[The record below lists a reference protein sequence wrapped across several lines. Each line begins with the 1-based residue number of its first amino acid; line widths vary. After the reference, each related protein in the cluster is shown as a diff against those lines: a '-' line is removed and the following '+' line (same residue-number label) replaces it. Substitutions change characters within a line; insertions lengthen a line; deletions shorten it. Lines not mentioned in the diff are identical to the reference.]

1 MSLIHANHRVARA
14 YIMVLSRENYDFIE
28 LGKVGKEVIH
38 ARSFGCSPTMLPLCA
53 IMSKLWHRRDVGS
66 HSHPKST
73 RPKDRPLKL
82 VGYMV
87 FDAVVG
93 VVVAAAQAKLVP

>member
-1 MSLIHANHRVARA
+1 MIHAKDRVAQT
-14 YIMVLSRENYDFIE
+14 YIMILSRENHDFVE
-28 LGKVGKEVIH
+28 LGKVGEEIVH
-38 ARSFGCSPTMLPLCA
+38 AWTLGGAPTVLPLCA
-53 IMSKLWHRRDVGS
+53 IMSKFWHRRDVES

-73 RPKDRPLKL
+73 RPKDHPLKL